1 MTESKLSPL
10 RVRAEEAFA
19 TASSHLQT
27 VIKEI
32 SEPLAQ
38 IKFPSFD
45 LLDNLDDRAKVLENT
60 LEGLLQSRKE
70 LAINQHGKKK
80 AKEVLI
86 GWFRASYPFA
96 NLFLQLTKEAFIA
109 VERTCFIT
117 DKP

>member
-1 MTESKLSPL
+1 M
-10 RVRAEEAFA
+10 
-19 TASSHLQT
+19 
-27 VIKEI
+27 INEI

-38 IKFPSFD
+38 IKFPSFEQ
-45 LLDNLDDRAKVLENT
+45 LNNLEDKAKVLENT

-70 LAINQHGKKK
+70 LAVNQHGKRK

-96 NLFLQLTKEAFIA
+96 NLFLQLTKEASCT
-109 VERTCFIT
+109 VERALFVT